1 MCERINEY
9 YPSKV
14 QKAEWQWRTPFRT
27 TAVEIGEELDKDTL
41 FAGLDDCMKEIQAF
55 EAELKQKLGM

>member
-14 QKAEWQWRTPFRT
+14 QKDEWLWRTPFRT
-27 TAVEIGEELDKDTL
+27 ATVDIGEELSKEAI
-41 FAGLDDCMKEIQAF
+41 FSGLDECLKEIQAF
-55 EAELKQKLGM
+55 EADLKQKLDG